1 MNTIATNAPALV
13 TLRNVSFSRESRPIF
28 TDINLDIQRGK
39 ITAIIGPSGTGKTTL
54 LQIIGG
60 LLAPE
65 AGVVS
70 VGGQNVHAL
79 PRKALYR
86 LRQKMGMLFQN
97 GALFT
102 NLNAFENVAFPLRE
116 HTNFTEANIERIVL
130 EKLAAVGLKNASHLA
145 ANQLSGGMTRRVA
158 LARAMVLNPMLILYD
173 EPFVGLD
180 PLALGVIVRLI
191 ASVNE
196 RYKMTSVL
204 VSHDVQEAFQIA
216 DYVYLIEGGHVMAQG
231 TPETLLSHSDPSVQ
245 QFVRGVPALPVQ
257 EWVSC

>member
-1 MNTIATNAPALV
+1 MNTIATNVPALV
-13 TLRNVSFSRESRPIF
+13 TLRNVSFSRESQPIF
-28 TDINLDIQRGK
+28 TDISLDIGRGK

-70 VGGQNVHAL
+70 VEGQNVHAL
-79 PRKALYR
+79 PRKALYQ

-116 HTNFTEANIERIVL
+116 HTNFTEAEIERVVL
-130 EKLAAVGLKNASHLA
+130 EKLTAVGLKKASQLG

-158 LARAMVLNPMLILYD
+158 LARAMALNPMLILYD

-180 PLALGVIVRLI
+180 PLALGMIVRLI

-216 DYVYLIEGGHVMAQG
+216 DYVYLIEGGRVMAQG
-231 TPETLLSHSDPSVQ
+231 TPETLLSHSEPIVQ

-257 EWVSC
+257 EWTSC